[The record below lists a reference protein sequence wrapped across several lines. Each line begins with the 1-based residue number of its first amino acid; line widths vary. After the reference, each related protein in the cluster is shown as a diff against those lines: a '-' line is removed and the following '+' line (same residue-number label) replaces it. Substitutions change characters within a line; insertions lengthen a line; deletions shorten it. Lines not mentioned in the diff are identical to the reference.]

1 MDGGAWDREGHDGEQ
16 RGASRLQKDMFCERF
31 GEVPDH
37 QGCGEGQG
45 KGDGKTGEQCPF
57 RMVRVR
63 RNKAGDG
70 SLDGSGAEGEEDP
83 IDRKDHLIDPKSF
96 RADGA
101 GEKDPVEKTENA
113 GEKSCGGEE
122 KSSGDKRMSF
132 MGRRHER
139 LRSVRRIRLYICGKK
154 RRI

>member
-1 MDGGAWDREGHDGEQ
+1 
-16 RGASRLQKDMFCERF
+16 MFCERF

-70 SLDGSGAEGEEDP
+70 SLDGSGAECKADTVERMYQIVKP
-83 IDRKDHLIDPKSF
+83 QSLRP
-96 RADGA
+96 DGA
-101 GEKDPVEKTENA
+101 G
-113 GEKSCGGEE
+113 
-122 KSSGDKRMSF
+122 
-132 MGRRHER
+132 
-139 LRSVRRIRLYICGKK
+139 
-154 RRI
+154 